1 MARLSSPINQIK
13 DHYEV
18 VVVGSGYGGGISA
31 SRLARA
37 GRQVCLLERGK
48 EFQPGEYP
56 DTEPETLQEMQ
67 ADFPDAHI
75 GSRDSLYDFRVN
87 EDINVFLGCGLGG
100 TSLVNANVV
109 LRAEPRVFDDPRWPQ
124 EIRDDLNTL
133 VEDGYRHAIEMLR
146 PMPLPESINL
156 PKLTALETSHQRHVC
171 RTGRRYQS
179 RRRRAARL

>member
-1 MARLSSPINQIK
+1 MTRLSSSINQIK

-18 VVVGSGYGGGISA
+18 LVVGSGYGGGISA
-31 SRLARA
+31 SRLSRA

-56 DTEPETLQEMQ
+56 DTTPETLQEMQ
-67 ADFPDAHI
+67 ADFPDRHV
-75 GSRDSLYDFRVN
+75 GSRDGLYDFRVN

-109 LRAEPRVFDDPRWPQ
+109 LRAEPRVFDDTRWPQ
-124 EIRDDLNTL
+124 EVRDDHTTL

-146 PMPLPESINL
+146 PTPLPDRFTL
-156 PKLTALETSHQRHVC
+156 PKLTALETSA
-171 RTGRRYQS
+171 
-179 RRRRAARL
+179 RALNQKFYRPPI